1 MYILAIDQGTT
12 SSRCILYNQ
21 SAVAIAQS
29 SKEIEQ
35 IYRNPGWVEHDA
47 IEIFESVLYCFNEVI
62 KKANIQAKDINC
74 IGITNQRE
82 TTVLWDKTSGEP
94 VAPAIVWQS
103 RQSAHI
109 CERLLQ
115 QGYSE
120 MIYQKTGLLLDSYFS
135 ASKLTW
141 LFEQDKSLRANS
153 KNLAFGTIES
163 WLIWKLSGGKAH
175 LTDISNASRTM
186 LFNINT
192 CLWDEELLKA
202 FDLPKEILPEVKE
215 NIGFFT
221 NTDSAVLGATIPILG
236 VAGDQQ
242 AALFGQACFE
252 EGMAK
257 NTYGT
262 GCFMLMLTGSKRPYS
277 KSGLLSTIA
286 WKYKGITSYALEG
299 SVFAAGSAIQWL
311 RDGIGIIKDNKEI
324 EPLASSV
331 QSTEGVYFVPAFVG
345 LGAPHWDSNVRA
357 AFFGITRGTKREHL
371 VRAALEAIAFQT
383 KDVFDLMQKE
393 VGIPLKTLRVDGGAS
408 ANNLMMQFQCDV
420 LNVHVD
426 RPHNVETTAFG
437 VALMAG
443 LAAGIWQSFEE
454 LSLLRE
460 SETIFIP
467 NNSKRMVDKAYK
479 GWQNAVKAAQLFK
492 EVDEETNNL

>member
-12 SSRCILYNQ
+12 SSRCILYNHD
-21 SAVAIAQS
+21 AVAIAQS
-29 SKEIEQ
+29 SKEIRQ

-47 IEIFESVLYCFNEVI
+47 SEIFDSVIFCFNEVI
-62 KKANIQAKDINC
+62 RKAGILSSDINC

-82 TTVLWDKTSGEP
+82 TTVLWDKTTGEP

-103 RQSAHI
+103 RQSANI
-109 CERLLQ
+109 CERLVQ
-115 QGYSE
+115 QGFSE
-120 MIYQKTGLLLDSYFS
+120 EIYQKTGLLLDSYFS

-141 LFEQDKSLRANS
+141 LFEQDVSLITNS
-153 KNLAFGTIES
+153 ENLAFGTIDS
-163 WLIWKLSGGKAH
+163 WLIWKLSGGKTH
-175 LTDISNASRTM
+175 VTDVSNASRTM

-192 CLWDEELLKA
+192 CDWDKELLSI
-202 FDLPKEILPEVKE
+202 FGVPPSILPDVKE
-215 NIGFFT
+215 NIGFFA
-221 NTDSAVLGATIPILG
+221 NTASEVLGATIPISG

-252 EGMAK
+252 GGMAK

-262 GCFMLMLTGSKRPYS
+262 GCFMLMQTGTTRPYS

-311 RDGIGIIKDNKEI
+311 RDGIGIIKDNQEI

-357 AFFGITRGTKREHL
+357 AFFGITRGTKREHMI
-371 VRAALEAIAFQT
+371 RAALEAIAFQT

-393 VGIPLKTLRVDGGAS
+393 AGIPLKTLRVDGGAS
-408 ANNLMMQFQCDV
+408 ANNLMMQFQCDLLDV
-420 LNVHVD
+420 NVD
-426 RPHNVETTAFG
+426 RPKNIETTAFG

-443 LAAGIWQSFEE
+443 LANGIWQSFDE
-454 LSLLRE
+454 LALLRK
-460 SETIFIP
+460 SETVFVP
-467 NNSKRMVDKAYK
+467 NIIHLNANDAYK
-479 GWQNAVKAAQLFK
+479 GWLNAVKAARLFK
-492 EVDEETNNL
+492 EQDEES